1 MRITK
6 WLEERRNES
15 WKTREEVAKID
26 AIGMI
31 RWRVGTRVEGIG
43 RQ

>member
-15 WKTREEVAKID
+15 WKTRKEVAKID

>member
-15 WKTREEVAKID
+15 WKTREEVAKIET
-26 AIGMI
+26 IGTI
-31 RWRVGTRVEGIG
+31 SWRVGTRVEGI
-43 RQ
+43 